1 MLVIFRQKFLY
12 TCENKFYLYI
22 YNIMAPKKSSS
33 KKVRCP
39 LGSRRVNKNCRAT
52 QKACRKGTRRNKKT
66 GTCSKK

>member
-1 MLVIFRQKFLY
+1 
-12 TCENKFYLYI
+12 
-22 YNIMAPKKSSS
+22 MAPKKSSS

-52 QKACRKGTRRNKKT
+52 QKACRKGTRRNKKR

>member
-1 MLVIFRQKFLY
+1 
-12 TCENKFYLYI
+12 
-22 YNIMAPKKSSS
+22 MAPRKSV

-39 LGSRRVNKNCRAT
+39 KGSRRSSKNCRTT